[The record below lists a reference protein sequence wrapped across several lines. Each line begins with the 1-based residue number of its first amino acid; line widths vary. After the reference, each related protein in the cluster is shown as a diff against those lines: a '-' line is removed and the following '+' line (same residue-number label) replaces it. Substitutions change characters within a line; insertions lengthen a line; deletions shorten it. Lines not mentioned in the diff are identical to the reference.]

1 MAKALWLLYFQRYAF
16 FLGRQPTACGQ
27 VGERRNAAVCSLYL
41 LYSCSAILTDLV
53 SASAFSLALKH
64 LICGQDGSVN
74 GQANQLGAYLSLRK
88 PRVRGPSLANQPILH
103 FPSDLRTAAFGEG
116 LIQCIQM
123 CKQSHRLSGNQ
134 TSRRNEGWVCVLA

>member
-1 MAKALWLLYFQRYAF
+1 MAKALWLFYFQRYAF
-16 FLGRQPTACGQ
+16 FGAANRRLADRWAEG
-27 VGERRNAAVCSLYL
+27 RNAAVCSLYL
-41 LYSCSAILTDLV
+41 PCSCSAILTDLV